1 MELKSVRQNLCG
13 QVIDDLGRRIVRGDV
28 QPGEALPQEAVMCHQ
43 LGVSRTVV
51 REAVKALAAKG
62 LVDSRP
68 KRGTIVR
75 PSKTWSYLDPEVLQ
89 WRTETDPDGRQL
101 IYLTELRQAVEPV
114 AAAMTAARA
123 SEEEISLI
131 AEACQTMEASV
142 ESVDA
147 FLAADLRFHIQVLHA
162 SGNPFFAPVANVVS
176 SALLS
181 SLRVTNRKPADNAT
195 SVPIHQRVLKAI
207 RAREPAKAEAAMKA
221 LLSDAATRIQRNL
234 KHSGGL
240 PGRPSK

>member
-1 MELKSVRQNLCG
+1 MELRPVRQNLCG
-13 QVIDDLGRRIVRGDV
+13 QVVHDLGRRIVRGDV
-28 QPGEALPQEAVMCHQ
+28 QPGDALPQETALCHE

-51 REAVKALAAKG
+51 REAVKVLAAKG

-68 KRGTIVR
+68 KRGTVVR
-75 PSKTWSYLDPEVLQ
+75 PSKTWSYLDAEVLL

-101 IYLTELRQAVEPV
+101 IYLTELRQAIEPV
-114 AAAMTAARA
+114 AAAMAASRA
-123 SEEEISLI
+123 SDEDISLI
-131 AEACQTMEASV
+131 ANAVQAMEASV
-142 ESVDA
+142 DSVQA

-195 SVPIHQRVLKAI
+195 SVPVHQRVLKAI
-207 RAREPAKAEAAMKA
+207 RAHKPAKAEAAMRA
-221 LLSDAATRIQRNL
+221 LLLDAAARIQQNVKQGSDESFR
-234 KHSGGL
+234 SQ
-240 PGRPSK
+240 